1 MKSVY
6 ISGLTYIM
14 CTGAELSGPCTRRG
28 GSPYANGVLSRRLEG
43 GKERKKEKET
53 DKDALYPRY
62 VRSALTRTFMK
73 YNPLRPLSLT
83 GTEPLIFADRNCL
96 SICYRALFVKS
107 NQGLARRVD
116 K

>member
-14 CTGAELSGPCTRRG
+14 CTGAGPAGPCTRRG
-28 GSPYANGVLSRRLEG
+28 GSPYANGVLSRRLEER
-43 GKERKKEKET
+43 ERKKET
-53 DKDALYPRY
+53 DKDALHPRY

-107 NQGLARRVD
+107 NQGLARRVN